1 MEYFSWYPLPV
12 FTPTAENRRAVRKA
26 RELEA
31 NTSAQSC
38 PKCKTCDREFCA
50 QIGLIIHL
58 RSHLCNNWSCDL
70 HQHRCKNII
79 TPSQFSRHYFSVP
92 PSNVPNFCLLKTTPF
107 SNSLPFLQGFLICIF
122 FFFVHET
129 LHCTSAYFKMLH
141 AQVCSKSYSVT
152 LYVLEKKIVSSNC
165 D

>member
-38 PKCKTCDREFCA
+38 PKCKTCDREFCV
-50 QIGLIIHL
+50 QIGLISHL
-58 RSHLCNNWSCDL
+58 RSHLCDNWSCDL

-107 SNSLPFLQGFLICIF
+107 SNSLPFLQGFLICISF
-122 FFFVHET
+122 FFLSMRPCTARVLT
-129 LHCTSAYFKMLH
+129 LTCFMLR
-141 AQVCSKSYSVT
+141 SVVNPT
-152 LYVLEKKIVSSNC
+152 QLLFTFLRKR
-165 D
+165 